1 MTQSHILK
9 TTQTLPSSFNTRK
22 HLKTDIFS
30 EVCLCSS
37 VAQLDCDL
45 TMFIN
50 CKLVILILVI
60 SLDGQAHTAKIIGGH
75 EAVPH
80 SRTYMALL
88 ECHTSNGEKKYCGG
102 FLLNEDFVITA
113 AHCQAKSYVLLG
125 LHNFHNKAEVQGK
138 YVERSFPHKDFNGT
152 CKNDIMLLKLSSKA
166 HFNKNVRPIA
176 LGDHSGLPKACT
188 VSGWGRDNTS
198 DLNSVVLMEVNVKL
212 IDHKRCDE
220 DNLYCSEGE
229 TGPAEGDSGGPLVCE
244 DGKAYG
250 VFAGFFKTKSDL
262 KTYVYTKIPDIKE
275 WIESTMKIV

>member
-1 MTQSHILK
+1 M
-9 TTQTLPSSFNTRK
+9 QTLHRK
-22 HLKTDIFS
+22 AL
-30 EVCLCSS
+30 
-37 VAQLDCDL
+37 
-45 TMFIN
+45 
-50 CKLVILILVI
+50 
-60 SLDGQAHTAKIIGGH
+60 AHTAKIIGGH

-212 IDHKRCDE
+212 IDHKRSE
-220 DNLYCSEGE
+220 VLYKQLCNI
-229 TGPAEGDSGGPLVCE
+229 TDKHICTHYILWMYFQGDSGGPLVCE

>member
-1 MTQSHILK
+1 MYPILC
-9 TTQTLPSSFNTRK
+9 T
-22 HLKTDIFS
+22 
-30 EVCLCSS
+30 
-37 VAQLDCDL
+37 
-45 TMFIN
+45 
-50 CKLVILILVI
+50 ILIALF
-60 SLDGQAHTAKIIGGH
+60 SHTAKIIGGH

-113 AHCQAKSYVLLG
+113 AHCQAKS
-125 LHNFHNKAEVQGK
+125 
-138 YVERSFPHKDFNGT
+138 
-152 CKNDIMLLKLSSKA
+152 LSSKA

-229 TGPAEGDSGGPLVCE
+229 TGPGDSGGPLVCE
-244 DGKAYG
+244 DEKAYG
-250 VFAGFFKTKSDL
+250 VIAGFFKTETGL
-262 KTYVYTKIPDIKE
+262 KTHVYTKIPDFKE